1 MLSEDLDAG
10 YCIGEEEAANGQEED
25 GLIHHHF
32 CCISNEA
39 VGGIKI
45 CIVVGNFNVPSYF
58 LCFNKCYLAKVI
70 AGQFNSFDI
79 S

>member
-1 MLSEDLDAG
+1 MLSEDLDAV

-39 VGGIKI
+39 VG
-45 CIVVGNFNVPSYF
+45 IVVGNFKVPSYF
-58 LCFNKCYLAKVI
+58 ICFNKCYLAKVI